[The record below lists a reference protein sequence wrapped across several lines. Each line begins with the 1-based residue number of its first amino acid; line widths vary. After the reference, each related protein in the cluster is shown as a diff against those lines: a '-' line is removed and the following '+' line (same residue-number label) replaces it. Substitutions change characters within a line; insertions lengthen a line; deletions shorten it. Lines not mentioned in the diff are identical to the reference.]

1 MCHYGLQLFS
11 DLELTLLTEFL
22 SIKTDFFFLKHLEFE
37 GWRLVKKTNVNN
49 VSRTQKSHLAMC
61 DNKKW
66 EQLQIILQ
74 RNHNA
79 QIKQAEQR
87 NSDNAGESFGMG

>member
-1 MCHYGLQLFS
+1 
-11 DLELTLLTEFL
+11 
-22 SIKTDFFFLKHLEFE
+22 
-37 GWRLVKKTNVNN
+37 
-49 VSRTQKSHLAMC
+49 MC